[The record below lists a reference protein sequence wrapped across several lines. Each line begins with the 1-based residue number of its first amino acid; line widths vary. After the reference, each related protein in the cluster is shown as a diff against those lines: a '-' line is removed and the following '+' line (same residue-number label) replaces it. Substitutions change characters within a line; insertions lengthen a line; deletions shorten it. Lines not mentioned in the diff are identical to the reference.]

1 MYKYDWSLVIC
12 TKDINEKVDVF
23 LRITNAL
30 INESHA
36 EKTVES
42 NDKDKPFITQ
52 KIKSLMIKGGRAFGN
67 NDNGH
72 FRYYQSLIA
81 NEIRKAKSFMIIRLV
96 RYGNLV

>member
-1 MYKYDWSLVIC
+1 MYKYDWSLVIS

-42 NDKDKPFITQ
+42 YDKDKPFITQ
-52 KIKSLMIKGGRAFGN
+52 KIKSLMIKRAELSEIMIMDILDITKAYN
-67 NDNGH
+67 RERDS
-72 FRYYQSLIA
+72 QS
-81 NEIRKAKSFMIIRLV
+81 
-96 RYGNLV
+96 